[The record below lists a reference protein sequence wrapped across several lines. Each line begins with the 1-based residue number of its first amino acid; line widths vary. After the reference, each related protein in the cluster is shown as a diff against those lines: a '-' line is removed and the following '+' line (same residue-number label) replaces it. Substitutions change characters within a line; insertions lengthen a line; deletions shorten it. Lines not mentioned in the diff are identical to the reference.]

1 MKKYRTEQQSAKDAT
16 RRAKVVK
23 PEKYRDIDRDIANMA
38 ISHGIVAHLC
48 EIDRDI
54 DKLARS
60 HVNVARSAR
69 LNT

>member
-38 ISHGIVAHLC
+38 ISHGIVPSM
-48 EIDRDI
+48 RD
-54 DKLARS
+54 
-60 HVNVARSAR
+60 
-69 LNT
+69 